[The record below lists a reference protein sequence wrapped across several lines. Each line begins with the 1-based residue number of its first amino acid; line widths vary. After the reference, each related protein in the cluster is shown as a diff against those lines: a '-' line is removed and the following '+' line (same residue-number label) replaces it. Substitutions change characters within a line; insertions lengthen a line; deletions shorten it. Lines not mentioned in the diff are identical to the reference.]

1 MNNYHMNNLANGV
14 GGGGNGG
21 FPNNYDAKYSMPSIP
36 PPGFQ
41 QGNSNNGKKAE
52 CIN

>member
-1 MNNYHMNNLANGV
+1 MNNLANG
-14 GGGGNGG
+14 
-21 FPNNYDAKYSMPSIP
+21 FPNNNSFDKFSMPSI

-41 QGNSNNGKKAE
+41 QGNGNNKKAE